1 MSEEVLAG
9 FESKLYYKSGDNWV
23 EIPIAQDVEINE
35 SPDMIE
41 ASARFDGVKRSWFGM
56 VDGTITVK
64 LLAIKGEA
72 VYEAIKALALA
83 KTAVELAWTEG
94 DDITEEGT
102 VYGRD
107 WFGLTWKRGE
117 PLNGMPT
124 IDVEAKPTIKF
135 DGEGTIIKRSYV
147 TVPSS

>member
-9 FESKLYYKSGDNWV
+9 FESRLYYKSGSNWV
-23 EIPIAQDVEINE
+23 EIPIAQDVEIND
-35 SPDMIE
+35 SPDMLE

-64 LLAIKGEA
+64 ILAIKGEA
-72 VYEAIKALALA
+72 IHAALKALAIA
-83 KTAVELAWTEG
+83 KTPVELAWTEG
-94 DDITEEGT
+94 DDITEDGT

-107 WFGLTWKRGE
+107 WFGLTWKRSE

-124 IDVEAKPTIKF
+124 IDIEAKPTIKF
-135 DGEGTIIKRSYV
+135 DENGALIKRSFV
-147 TVPSS
+147 TVS